1 MSGEDKELEDLNAA
15 DFADMG
21 SLADFVDIEDLENLE
36 GIEEFKSDEQSE
48 DAPMPAEEEVSEEI
62 PMPVEKE
69 VPEKIPMPVEE
80 EVSEEIPMPVEDKV
94 SEEISMPV
102 EEKVSEEIPMPV
114 EEKVSEEVPMPV
126 EEEVSKEVPM
136 PVEEEASEEV
146 PMPVEEEVSEE
157 IPMPIEEEASE
168 EIPIP
173 VEEVSEEIPMSVAE
187 TPEEIPAPID
197 DGGTEEILQPAGDS
211 ATINTSE
218 LLDNINLYSD
228 DVSGGDSAETAA
240 LMNDGKSESSTD
252 DQALNMMLD
261 GLLDNLD
268 MTGSLQQ
275 ETASKDELVEDQDA
289 EAADIFDMLGAD
301 SESQDVSID
310 DLLDIA
316 APEEHPEEEPTDQKG
331 LFQRVFGN
339 VINDEIAEEERK
351 AQEEEEQKAAE
362 KAELAEQ
369 KKAEKEQAKEAKKA
383 EKEAKKAAKAEEKAA
398 KKAEKEAKKAERK
411 AQQEE
416 EAEAEKYEV
425 TGKLNKVGVAIIAI
439 LTVTFLVVEIAG
451 TNIHG
456 YSSSKKQAMKY
467 FEMGKY
473 EQAYQ
478 EVLGTKVKEKDPD
491 TYNKIRTVM
500 QVQRALDS
508 YQNYDAMNYYPDA
521 LNALIRGLQRYD
533 ANLETAKQ
541 LEIEDEVDGCKEQIV
556 SLLQSEYGVSESQ
569 ARELLSLDK
578 AEYTSKVVEIAMK
591 KNTGNE

>member
-36 GIEEFKSDEQSE
+36 GIEEFTSDEQSE
-48 DAPMPAEEEVSEEI
+48 DAPMPAEEVSEEIPMSVEKEVSEEI
-62 PMPVEKE
+62 PMPVEPVEEE
-69 VPEKIPMPVEE
+69 VSEEIPMPVEEKVSEEIPMPVEE
-80 EVSEEIPMPVEDKV
+80 EVSEEIPMPVEEEV
-94 SEEISMPV
+94 SEEVPMPV

-114 EEKVSEEVPMPV
+114 EE
-126 EEEVSKEVPM
+126 
-136 PVEEEASEEV
+136 
-146 PMPVEEEVSEE
+146 
-157 IPMPIEEEASE
+157 
-168 EIPIP
+168 
-173 VEEVSEEIPMSVAE
+173 EVSEEIPMSVAE
-187 TPEEIPAPID
+187 ASEEIPAPID
-197 DGGTEEILQPAGDS
+197 DGGTEEISQPAGDS

-261 GLLDNLD
+261 GLLDDLD

-316 APEEHPEEEPTDQKG
+316 APEEYPEEEPTDQKG

-398 KKAEKEAKKAERK
+398 KKAEKEAKKAEQK

>member
-36 GIEEFKSDEQSE
+36 GIEEFESDEQSE

-62 PMPVEKE
+62 PMSAEKE
-69 VPEKIPMPVEE
+69 VSEEIPMPVEE
-80 EVSEEIPMPVEDKV
+80 EVSEEIPMPVE
-94 SEEISMPV
+94 
-102 EEKVSEEIPMPV
+102 EKVSEEIPMPV
-114 EEKVSEEVPMPV
+114 EEEVSEEVPMPVEEEVSEEIPMPV

-136 PVEEEASEEV
+136 PVEEEVSEEV
-146 PMPVEEEVSEE
+146 PMPVEEEVSKE
-157 IPMPIEEEASE
+157 IPMP
-168 EIPIP
+168 
-173 VEEVSEEIPMSVAE
+173 VDEVSEEIPMSVAE
-187 TPEEIPAPID
+187 ASEEIPAPID
-197 DGGTEEILQPAGDS
+197 DGGTGEISQPAGDS

>member
-48 DAPMPAEEEVSEEI
+48 DAPMPAEEVSEEIPMSVEKEVSEEI
-62 PMPVEKE
+62 PMPVE
-69 VPEKIPMPVEE
+69 EKVSEEIPMPVEE
-80 EVSEEIPMPVEDKV
+80 EVSEEIPMPVEEKV
-94 SEEISMPV
+94 SEEIPMPVEEEVSEEIPMPVEEEVSEEVPMPV

-114 EEKVSEEVPMPV
+114 EE
-126 EEEVSKEVPM
+126 
-136 PVEEEASEEV
+136 
-146 PMPVEEEVSEE
+146 
-157 IPMPIEEEASE
+157 
-168 EIPIP
+168 
-173 VEEVSEEIPMSVAE
+173 EVSEEIPMSVAE
-187 TPEEIPAPID
+187 ASEEIPAPID
-197 DGGTEEILQPAGDS
+197 DGGTEEISQPAGDS

-261 GLLDNLD
+261 GLLDDLD

-398 KKAEKEAKKAERK
+398 KKAEKEAKKAEQK

>member
-62 PMPVEKE
+62 PMSVEKE
-69 VPEKIPMPVEE
+69 VPEEIPMPVEEKVSEEIPMPVEE
-80 EVSEEIPMPVEDKV
+80 EVSEEIPMPVE
-94 SEEISMPV
+94 
-102 EEKVSEEIPMPV
+102 EKVSEEIPMPV
-114 EEKVSEEVPMPV
+114 EEEVSEEVPMPV

-136 PVEEEASEEV
+136 PVEEEVSEEV
-146 PMPVEEEVSEE
+146 PMPVEEEVSKEV
-157 IPMPIEEEASE
+157 PM
-168 EIPIP
+168 P

-261 GLLDNLD
+261 GLLDDLD

-362 KAELAEQ
+362 KAELTEQ

-425 TGKLNKVGVAIIAI
+425 TGKLNKVGVAIIDI

>member
-48 DAPMPAEEEVSEEI
+48 DAPMPAEEVSEEIPMSVEKEVSEEI
-62 PMPVEKE
+62 PMPVE
-69 VPEKIPMPVEE
+69 PVEE
-80 EVSEEIPMPVEDKV
+80 EVSEEIPMPVEPVEEEV
-94 SEEISMPV
+94 SEEIPMPVEEEVSEEVPMPV

-114 EEKVSEEVPMPV
+114 EE
-126 EEEVSKEVPM
+126 
-136 PVEEEASEEV
+136 
-146 PMPVEEEVSEE
+146 
-157 IPMPIEEEASE
+157 
-168 EIPIP
+168 
-173 VEEVSEEIPMSVAE
+173 EVSEEIPMSVAE
-187 TPEEIPAPID
+187 ASEEIPAPID
-197 DGGTEEILQPAGDS
+197 DGGTEEISQPAGDS

-261 GLLDNLD
+261 GLLDDLD

-398 KKAEKEAKKAERK
+398 KKAEKEAKKAEQK

>member
-48 DAPMPAEEEVSEEI
+48 DAPMPAEEVSEEIPMSVEKEVSEEI
-62 PMPVEKE
+62 PMPVEPVEEE
-69 VPEKIPMPVEE
+69 VPEEIPMPVEEKVSEEIPMPVEE
-80 EVSEEIPMPVEDKV
+80 EVSEEIPMPVEEEV
-94 SEEISMPV
+94 SEEVPMPV

-114 EEKVSEEVPMPV
+114 EE
-126 EEEVSKEVPM
+126 
-136 PVEEEASEEV
+136 
-146 PMPVEEEVSEE
+146 
-157 IPMPIEEEASE
+157 
-168 EIPIP
+168 
-173 VEEVSEEIPMSVAE
+173 EVSEEIPMSVAE
-187 TPEEIPAPID
+187 ASEEIPAPID
-197 DGGTEEILQPAGDS
+197 DGGTEEISQPAGDS

-261 GLLDNLD
+261 GLLDDLD

-398 KKAEKEAKKAERK
+398 KKAEKEAKKAEQK

>member
-48 DAPMPAEEEVSEEI
+48 DAPMPAEEVSEEIPMSVEKEVSEEI
-62 PMPVEKE
+62 PMPVEPVEEE
-69 VPEKIPMPVEE
+69 VSEEIPMPVEPVEEEVSEEIPMPVEEKVSEEIPMPVEE
-80 EVSEEIPMPVEDKV
+80 EVSEEIPMPVEEEV
-94 SEEISMPV
+94 SEEVPMPV

-114 EEKVSEEVPMPV
+114 EE
-126 EEEVSKEVPM
+126 
-136 PVEEEASEEV
+136 
-146 PMPVEEEVSEE
+146 
-157 IPMPIEEEASE
+157 
-168 EIPIP
+168 
-173 VEEVSEEIPMSVAE
+173 EVSEEIPMSVAE
-187 TPEEIPAPID
+187 ASEEIPAPID
-197 DGGTEEILQPAGDS
+197 DGGTEEISQPAGDS

-261 GLLDNLD
+261 GLLDDLD

-316 APEEHPEEEPTDQKG
+316 APEEYPEEEPTDQKG

-398 KKAEKEAKKAERK
+398 KKAEKEAKKAEQK

>member
-48 DAPMPAEEEVSEEI
+48 DAPMPAEEVSEEIPMSVEKEVSEEIPMSVEPVEEEVSEEI
-62 PMPVEKE
+62 PMPVE
-69 VPEKIPMPVEE
+69 EKVSEEIPMPVEE
-80 EVSEEIPMPVEDKV
+80 EVSEEIPMPVEEEV
-94 SEEISMPV
+94 SEEVPMPV

-114 EEKVSEEVPMPV
+114 EE
-126 EEEVSKEVPM
+126 
-136 PVEEEASEEV
+136 
-146 PMPVEEEVSEE
+146 
-157 IPMPIEEEASE
+157 
-168 EIPIP
+168 
-173 VEEVSEEIPMSVAE
+173 EVSEEIPMSVAE
-187 TPEEIPAPID
+187 ASEEIPAPID
-197 DGGTEEILQPAGDS
+197 DGGTEEISQPAGDS

-261 GLLDNLD
+261 GLLDDLD

-316 APEEHPEEEPTDQKG
+316 APEEYPEEEPTDQKG

-398 KKAEKEAKKAERK
+398 KKAEKEAEKAEQK

>member
-48 DAPMPAEEEVSEEI
+48 DAPMPAEEVSEEIPMSVEKEVSEEI
-62 PMPVEKE
+62 PMPVE
-69 VPEKIPMPVEE
+69 PVEE
-80 EVSEEIPMPVEDKV
+80 EVSEEIP
-94 SEEISMPV
+94 MPV

-114 EEKVSEEVPMPV
+114 EEEVSEEIPMLVEEEVSEEVPMPV
-126 EEEVSKEVPM
+126 EEKV
-136 PVEEEASEEV
+136 SEEI

-157 IPMPIEEEASE
+157 IPM
-168 EIPIP
+168 
-173 VEEVSEEIPMSVAE
+173 SVAE
-187 TPEEIPAPID
+187 ASEEIPAPID
-197 DGGTEEILQPAGDS
+197 DGGTEEISQPAGDS

-261 GLLDNLD
+261 GLLDDLD

>member
-48 DAPMPAEEEVSEEI
+48 DAPMPAEEVSEEIPMSVEKEVSEEI
-62 PMPVEKE
+62 PMPVEPVEEE
-69 VPEKIPMPVEE
+69 VSEEIPMPVEEKVSEEIPMPVEE
-80 EVSEEIPMPVEDKV
+80 EVSEEIPMPVEEEV
-94 SEEISMPV
+94 SEEVPMPV

-114 EEKVSEEVPMPV
+114 EE
-126 EEEVSKEVPM
+126 
-136 PVEEEASEEV
+136 
-146 PMPVEEEVSEE
+146 
-157 IPMPIEEEASE
+157 
-168 EIPIP
+168 
-173 VEEVSEEIPMSVAE
+173 EVSEEIPMSVAE
-187 TPEEIPAPID
+187 ASEEIPAPID
-197 DGGTEEILQPAGDS
+197 DGGTEEISQPAGDS

-261 GLLDNLD
+261 GLLDDLD

-316 APEEHPEEEPTDQKG
+316 APEEYPEEEPTDQKG

-398 KKAEKEAKKAERK
+398 KKAEKEAKKAEQK

-578 AEYTSKVVEIAMK
+578 AGYTSKVVEIAMK

>member
-48 DAPMPAEEEVSEEI
+48 DAPMPAEEVSEEIPMSVEKEVSEEI
-62 PMPVEKE
+62 PMPVEPVEEE
-69 VPEKIPMPVEE
+69 VSEEIPMPVEEKVSEEIPMPVEE
-80 EVSEEIPMPVEDKV
+80 EVSEEIPMPVEEEV
-94 SEEISMPV
+94 SEEVPMPV

-114 EEKVSEEVPMPV
+114 EE
-126 EEEVSKEVPM
+126 
-136 PVEEEASEEV
+136 
-146 PMPVEEEVSEE
+146 
-157 IPMPIEEEASE
+157 
-168 EIPIP
+168 
-173 VEEVSEEIPMSVAE
+173 EVSEEIPMSVAE
-187 TPEEIPAPID
+187 ASEEIPAPID
-197 DGGTEEILQPAGDS
+197 DGGTEEISQPAGDS

-261 GLLDNLD
+261 GLLDDLD

-331 LFQRVFGN
+331 LFHRVFCN

-398 KKAEKEAKKAERK
+398 KKAEKEAKKAEQK

>member
-48 DAPMPAEEEVSEEI
+48 DAPMPAEEVSEEIPMSVEKEVSEEI
-62 PMPVEKE
+62 PMPVEPVEEE
-69 VPEKIPMPVEE
+69 VSEEIPMPVEEKVSEEIPMPVEE
-80 EVSEEIPMPVEDKV
+80 EVSEEIPMPVE
-94 SEEISMPV
+94 
-102 EEKVSEEIPMPV
+102 EKVSEEI
-114 EEKVSEEVPMPV
+114 
-126 EEEVSKEVPM
+126 
-136 PVEEEASEEV
+136 

-157 IPMPIEEEASE
+157 IPM
-168 EIPIP
+168 
-173 VEEVSEEIPMSVAE
+173 SVAE
-187 TPEEIPAPID
+187 ASEEIPAPID
-197 DGGTEEILQPAGDS
+197 DGGTEEISQPAGDS

-261 GLLDNLD
+261 GLLDDLD

-316 APEEHPEEEPTDQKG
+316 APEEYPEEEPTDQKG

-398 KKAEKEAKKAERK
+398 KKAEKEAKKAEQK

>member
-48 DAPMPAEEEVSEEI
+48 DAPMP
-62 PMPVEKE
+62 
-69 VPEKIPMPVEE
+69 VEE
-80 EVSEEIPMPVEDKV
+80 EVSEEIPMP
-94 SEEISMPV
+94 I

-114 EEKVSEEVPMPV
+114 EEKVSEEIPMPV
-126 EEEVSKEVPM
+126 EEEVSEEIPI
-136 PVEEEASEEV
+136 PAEEEVSEEV

-157 IPMPIEEEASE
+157 VPMP
-168 EIPIP
+168 
-173 VEEVSEEIPMSVAE
+173 VDEVSEEIPMSVAE
-187 TPEEIPAPID
+187 ASEEIPAPID
-197 DGGTEEILQPAGDS
+197 DGGTGEISQPAGDS

-398 KKAEKEAKKAERK
+398 KKAEKEAKKAEQK

-451 TNIHG
+451 TNMHG

-591 KNTGNE
+591 KNMGNE

>member
-48 DAPMPAEEEVSEEI
+48 DAPMPAEEVSEEIPMSVEKEVSEEI
-62 PMPVEKE
+62 PMPVEPVEEE
-69 VPEKIPMPVEE
+69 VPEEIPMPVEEKVSEEIPMPVEE
-80 EVSEEIPMPVEDKV
+80 EVSEEIPMPVEEEV
-94 SEEISMPV
+94 SEEVPMPV

-114 EEKVSEEVPMPV
+114 EE
-126 EEEVSKEVPM
+126 
-136 PVEEEASEEV
+136 
-146 PMPVEEEVSEE
+146 
-157 IPMPIEEEASE
+157 
-168 EIPIP
+168 
-173 VEEVSEEIPMSVAE
+173 EVSEEIPMSVAE
-187 TPEEIPAPID
+187 ASEEIPAPID
-197 DGGTEEILQPAGDS
+197 DGGTEEISQPAGDS

-261 GLLDNLD
+261 GLLDDLD

-316 APEEHPEEEPTDQKG
+316 APEEYPEEEPTDQKG

-383 EKEAKKAAKAEEKAA
+383 EKEAQKAAKAEEKAA
-398 KKAEKEAKKAERK
+398 KKAEKEAKKAEQK

-578 AEYTSKVVEIAMK
+578 AKYTSKVVEIAMK

>member
-48 DAPMPAEEEVSEEI
+48 DAPMPAEEVSEEIPMSVEKEVSEEI
-62 PMPVEKE
+62 PMPVEPVEEE
-69 VPEKIPMPVEE
+69 VSEEIPMPVEE
-80 EVSEEIPMPVEDKV
+80 EVSEEIPMPVE
-94 SEEISMPV
+94 
-102 EEKVSEEIPMPV
+102 EKVSEEI
-114 EEKVSEEVPMPV
+114 
-126 EEEVSKEVPM
+126 
-136 PVEEEASEEV
+136 

-157 IPMPIEEEASE
+157 IPM
-168 EIPIP
+168 
-173 VEEVSEEIPMSVAE
+173 SVAE
-187 TPEEIPAPID
+187 ASEEIPAPID
-197 DGGTEEILQPAGDS
+197 DGGTEEISQPAGDS

-261 GLLDNLD
+261 GLLDDLD

>member
-48 DAPMPAEEEVSEEI
+48 DAPMPAEEVSEEIPMSVEKEVSEEI
-62 PMPVEKE
+62 PMPVEPVEEE
-69 VPEKIPMPVEE
+69 VPEEIPMPVEEKVSEEIPMPVEE
-80 EVSEEIPMPVEDKV
+80 EVSEEIPMPVEEEV
-94 SEEISMPV
+94 SEEVPMPV

-114 EEKVSEEVPMPV
+114 EE
-126 EEEVSKEVPM
+126 
-136 PVEEEASEEV
+136 
-146 PMPVEEEVSEE
+146 
-157 IPMPIEEEASE
+157 
-168 EIPIP
+168 
-173 VEEVSEEIPMSVAE
+173 EVSEEIPMSVAE
-187 TPEEIPAPID
+187 ASEEIPAPID
-197 DGGTEEILQPAGDS
+197 DGGTEEISQPAGDS

-261 GLLDNLD
+261 GLLDDLD

-316 APEEHPEEEPTDQKG
+316 APEEYPEEEPTDQKG

-398 KKAEKEAKKAERK
+398 KKAEKEAKKAEQK

>member
-62 PMPVEKE
+62 PMSVEKE
-69 VPEKIPMPVEE
+69 VPEEIPMPVEEKVSEEIPMPVEE
-80 EVSEEIPMPVEDKV
+80 EVSEEIPMPVE
-94 SEEISMPV
+94 EE
-102 EEKVSEEIPMPV
+102 
-114 EEKVSEEVPMPV
+114 VSEEVPML
-126 EEEVSKEVPM
+126 
-136 PVEEEASEEV
+136 
-146 PMPVEEEVSEE
+146 
-157 IPMPIEEEASE
+157 IEEEASE

-261 GLLDNLD
+261 GLLDDLD

-316 APEEHPEEEPTDQKG
+316 APEEYPEEEPTDQKG

-369 KKAEKEQAKEAKKA
+369 KKAEKEQAKE
-383 EKEAKKAAKAEEKAA
+383 A

>member
-62 PMPVEKE
+62 PMSAEKE
-69 VPEKIPMPVEE
+69 VSEEIPMPVEE
-80 EVSEEIPMPVEDKV
+80 EVSEEIPMPVE
-94 SEEISMPV
+94 
-102 EEKVSEEIPMPV
+102 EKVSEEIPMPV
-114 EEKVSEEVPMPV
+114 EEEVSEAIPMPVEEEVSEEIPIPAEEEVSKEVPMPVEEEVSEEVPMPV
-126 EEEVSKEVPM
+126 EEEVSKEIPM
-136 PVEEEASEEV
+136 PVD
-146 PMPVEEEVSEE
+146 
-157 IPMPIEEEASE
+157 
-168 EIPIP
+168 
-173 VEEVSEEIPMSVAE
+173 EVSEEIPMSVAE
-187 TPEEIPAPID
+187 ASEEIPAPID
-197 DGGTEEILQPAGDS
+197 DGGTGEISQPAGDS

-416 EAEAEKYEV
+416 EAEAERYEV

>member
-48 DAPMPAEEEVSEEI
+48 DAPMPAEEVSEEIPMSVEKEVSEEI
-62 PMPVEKE
+62 PMPVE
-69 VPEKIPMPVEE
+69 PVEE
-80 EVSEEIPMPVEDKV
+80 EVSEEIP
-94 SEEISMPV
+94 MPV

-114 EEKVSEEVPMPV
+114 EEEVSEEVPMPV
-126 EEEVSKEVPM
+126 EEKV
-136 PVEEEASEEV
+136 SEEI

-157 IPMPIEEEASE
+157 IPM
-168 EIPIP
+168 
-173 VEEVSEEIPMSVAE
+173 SVAE
-187 TPEEIPAPID
+187 ASEEIPAPID
-197 DGGTEEILQPAGDS
+197 DGGTEEISQPAGDS

-261 GLLDNLD
+261 GLLDDLD

-508 YQNYDAMNYYPDA
+508 YQNYDAMNYYSDA

>member
-1 MSGEDKELEDLNAA
+1 
-15 DFADMG
+15 
-21 SLADFVDIEDLENLE
+21 
-36 GIEEFKSDEQSE
+36 
-48 DAPMPAEEEVSEEI
+48 
-62 PMPVEKE
+62 
-69 VPEKIPMPVEE
+69 
-80 EVSEEIPMPVEDKV
+80 
-94 SEEISMPV
+94 
-102 EEKVSEEIPMPV
+102 
-114 EEKVSEEVPMPV
+114 
-126 EEEVSKEVPM
+126 
-136 PVEEEASEEV
+136 
-146 PMPVEEEVSEE
+146 
-157 IPMPIEEEASE
+157 
-168 EIPIP
+168 
-173 VEEVSEEIPMSVAE
+173 
-187 TPEEIPAPID
+187 
-197 DGGTEEILQPAGDS
+197 
-211 ATINTSE
+211 
-218 LLDNINLYSD
+218 
-228 DVSGGDSAETAA
+228 
-240 LMNDGKSESSTD
+240 MNDGKSESSTD

-261 GLLDNLD
+261 GLLDDLD

-369 KKAEKEQAKEAKKA
+369 KKAEKEQAKEAKKTF
-383 EKEAKKAAKAEEKAA
+383 KRKTNMKI
-398 KKAEKEAKKAERK
+398 EAKKAERR

-439 LTVTFLVVEIAG
+439 LTVTFLVVEIVG

>member
-48 DAPMPAEEEVSEEI
+48 DAPMPAEEVSEEIPMSVEKEVSEEI
-62 PMPVEKE
+62 PMPVEPVEEE
-69 VPEKIPMPVEE
+69 VSEEIPMPVEEKVSEEIPMPVEE
-80 EVSEEIPMPVEDKV
+80 EVSEEIPMPVEEEV
-94 SEEISMPV
+94 SEEVPMPV

-114 EEKVSEEVPMPV
+114 EE
-126 EEEVSKEVPM
+126 
-136 PVEEEASEEV
+136 
-146 PMPVEEEVSEE
+146 
-157 IPMPIEEEASE
+157 
-168 EIPIP
+168 
-173 VEEVSEEIPMSVAE
+173 EVSEEIPMSVAE
-187 TPEEIPAPID
+187 ASEEIPAPID
-197 DGGTEEILQPAGDS
+197 DGGTEEISQPAGDS

-261 GLLDNLD
+261 GLLDDLD

-316 APEEHPEEEPTDQKG
+316 APEEYPEEEPTDQKG

-439 LTVTFLVVEIAG
+439 LTVTFLVVEIAD

>member
-48 DAPMPAEEEVSEEI
+48 DAPMPAEEVSEEIPMSVEKEVSEEI
-62 PMPVEKE
+62 PMPVEPVEEE
-69 VPEKIPMPVEE
+69 VSEEIPMPVEEKVSEEIPMPVEE
-80 EVSEEIPMPVEDKV
+80 EVSEEIPMPVEEEV
-94 SEEISMPV
+94 SEEVPMPV

-114 EEKVSEEVPMPV
+114 EE
-126 EEEVSKEVPM
+126 
-136 PVEEEASEEV
+136 
-146 PMPVEEEVSEE
+146 
-157 IPMPIEEEASE
+157 
-168 EIPIP
+168 
-173 VEEVSEEIPMSVAE
+173 EVSEEIPMSVAE
-187 TPEEIPAPID
+187 ASEEIPAPID
-197 DGGTEEILQPAGDS
+197 DGGTEEISQPAGDS

-261 GLLDNLD
+261 GLLDDLD

-316 APEEHPEEEPTDQKG
+316 APEEYPEEEPTDQKG

-398 KKAEKEAKKAERK
+398 KKAEKEAKKAEQK

-478 EVLGTKVKEKDPD
+478 EVLGTKVKEKDSD

-556 SLLQSEYGVSESQ
+556 SLLQSEYCVSESQ

>member
-36 GIEEFKSDEQSE
+36 GIEEFTSDEQSE
-48 DAPMPAEEEVSEEI
+48 DAPMPAEEVSEEIPMSVEKEVSEEI
-62 PMPVEKE
+62 PMPVE
-69 VPEKIPMPVEE
+69 PVEE
-80 EVSEEIPMPVEDKV
+80 EVSEEIPMPVEEEV
-94 SEEISMPV
+94 SEEVPMPV

-114 EEKVSEEVPMPV
+114 EE
-126 EEEVSKEVPM
+126 
-136 PVEEEASEEV
+136 
-146 PMPVEEEVSEE
+146 
-157 IPMPIEEEASE
+157 
-168 EIPIP
+168 
-173 VEEVSEEIPMSVAE
+173 EVSEEIPMSVAE
-187 TPEEIPAPID
+187 ASEEIPAPID
-197 DGGTEEILQPAGDS
+197 DGGTEEISQPAGDS

-261 GLLDNLD
+261 GLLDDLD

-316 APEEHPEEEPTDQKG
+316 APEEYPEEEPTDQKG

-398 KKAEKEAKKAERK
+398 KKAEKEAKKAEQK

>member
-48 DAPMPAEEEVSEEI
+48 DAPMPAEEVSEEI
-62 PMPVEKE
+62 PMSVEKE
-69 VPEKIPMPVEE
+69 VSEEIPMPVEE
-80 EVSEEIPMPVEDKV
+80 EVSEEIPM
-94 SEEISMPV
+94 
-102 EEKVSEEIPMPV
+102 
-114 EEKVSEEVPMPV
+114 
-126 EEEVSKEVPM
+126 
-136 PVEEEASEEV
+136 
-146 PMPVEEEVSEE
+146 
-157 IPMPIEEEASE
+157 
-168 EIPIP
+168 
-173 VEEVSEEIPMSVAE
+173 SVAE
-187 TPEEIPAPID
+187 ASEEIPAPID
-197 DGGTEEILQPAGDS
+197 DGGTEEISQPAGDS

-261 GLLDNLD
+261 GLLDDLD

-369 KKAEKEQAKEAKKA
+369 KKAEKEQTDGKDSETMGNTARLKIESIKNRERTGTQFVAVRFGNVLGSNGSVIPLFKKQIEAGGPVTVTHPDIIRYFMTIPEAVSLVLQAGTFAWGGEIFVLDMGEPVKIDTLARNLIKLSGYEPDVDIKIEYSGLRPG
-383 EKEAKKAAKAEEKAA
+383 EKLFEEKLMAEEGIMRTDNELIHIGKPIPFDTEVFFEQL
-398 KKAEKEAKKAERK
+398 KKLADTCYNNSDHIVE
-411 AQQEE
+411 
-416 EAEAEKYEV
+416 
-425 TGKLNKVGVAIIAI
+425 
-439 LTVTFLVVEIAG
+439 LV
-451 TNIHG
+451 
-456 YSSSKKQAMKY
+456 
-467 FEMGKY
+467 
-473 EQAYQ
+473 
-478 EVLGTKVKEKDPD
+478 
-491 TYNKIRTVM
+491 
-500 QVQRALDS
+500 
-508 YQNYDAMNYYPDA
+508 
-521 LNALIRGLQRYD
+521 
-533 ANLETAKQ
+533 
-541 LEIEDEVDGCKEQIV
+541 EQIV
-556 SLLQSEYGVSESQ
+556 TTFHPVGEHPTGE
-569 ARELLSLDK
+569 EN
-578 AEYTSKVVEIAMK
+578 K
-591 KNTGNE
+591 KRQE

>member
-48 DAPMPAEEEVSEEI
+48 DAPMPAEEVSEEIPMSVEKEVSEEI
-62 PMPVEKE
+62 PMPVEPVEEE
-69 VPEKIPMPVEE
+69 VSEEIPMPVEEKVSEEIPMPVEE
-80 EVSEEIPMPVEDKV
+80 EVSEEIPMPVEEEV
-94 SEEISMPV
+94 SEEIPMPV

-114 EEKVSEEVPMPV
+114 EE
-126 EEEVSKEVPM
+126 
-136 PVEEEASEEV
+136 
-146 PMPVEEEVSEE
+146 
-157 IPMPIEEEASE
+157 
-168 EIPIP
+168 
-173 VEEVSEEIPMSVAE
+173 EVSEEIPMSVAE
-187 TPEEIPAPID
+187 ASEEIPAPID
-197 DGGTEEILQPAGDS
+197 DGGTEEISQPAGDS

-261 GLLDNLD
+261 GLLDDLD

-316 APEEHPEEEPTDQKG
+316 APEEYPEEEPTDQKG

-398 KKAEKEAKKAERK
+398 KKAEKEAKKAEQK

-578 AEYTSKVVEIAMK
+578 AEYTSKVVEITMK

>member
-48 DAPMPAEEEVSEEI
+48 DAPMPAEEVSEEIPMSVEKEVSEEI
-62 PMPVEKE
+62 PMPVE
-69 VPEKIPMPVEE
+69 PVEE
-80 EVSEEIPMPVEDKV
+80 EVSEEIP
-94 SEEISMPV
+94 MPV

-114 EEKVSEEVPMPV
+114 EEEVSEEIPMSVEEEVSEEVPMPV
-126 EEEVSKEVPM
+126 EEKV
-136 PVEEEASEEV
+136 SEEI

-157 IPMPIEEEASE
+157 IPM
-168 EIPIP
+168 
-173 VEEVSEEIPMSVAE
+173 SVAE
-187 TPEEIPAPID
+187 ASEEIPAPID
-197 DGGTEEILQPAGDS
+197 DGGTEEISQPAGDS

-261 GLLDNLD
+261 GLLDDLD

-316 APEEHPEEEPTDQKG
+316 APEEYPEEEPTDQKG

-398 KKAEKEAKKAERK
+398 KKAEKEAKKAEQK

-591 KNTGNE
+591 KNMGNE

>member
-69 VPEKIPMPVEE
+69 VPEEIPMPVEEKVSEEIPMPVEE
-80 EVSEEIPMPVEDKV
+80 EVSEEIPMPVE
-94 SEEISMPV
+94 EE
-102 EEKVSEEIPMPV
+102 
-114 EEKVSEEVPMPV
+114 VSEEVPML
-126 EEEVSKEVPM
+126 
-136 PVEEEASEEV
+136 
-146 PMPVEEEVSEE
+146 
-157 IPMPIEEEASE
+157 IEEEASE
-168 EIPIP
+168 EITIP

-261 GLLDNLD
+261 GLLDDLD

-316 APEEHPEEEPTDQKG
+316 APEEYPEEEPTDQKG

-521 LNALIRGLQRYD
+521 LNALTRGLQRYD

>member
-21 SLADFVDIEDLENLE
+21 SLADFLDIEDLENLE

-48 DAPMPAEEEVSEEI
+48 DAPMPAEEVSEEIPMSVEKEVSEEI
-62 PMPVEKE
+62 PMPVEPVEEE
-69 VPEKIPMPVEE
+69 VSEEIPMPVEEKVSEEIPMPVEE
-80 EVSEEIPMPVEDKV
+80 EVSEEIPMPVEEEV
-94 SEEISMPV
+94 SEEVPMPV

-114 EEKVSEEVPMPV
+114 EE
-126 EEEVSKEVPM
+126 
-136 PVEEEASEEV
+136 
-146 PMPVEEEVSEE
+146 
-157 IPMPIEEEASE
+157 
-168 EIPIP
+168 
-173 VEEVSEEIPMSVAE
+173 EVSEEIPMSVAE
-187 TPEEIPAPID
+187 ASEEIPAPID
-197 DGGTEEILQPAGDS
+197 DGGTEEISQPAGDS

-261 GLLDNLD
+261 GLLDDLD

-398 KKAEKEAKKAERK
+398 KKAEKEAKKAEQK

>member
-48 DAPMPAEEEVSEEI
+48 DAPMPAEEVSEEIPMSVEKEVSEEI
-62 PMPVEKE
+62 PMPVEPVEEE
-69 VPEKIPMPVEE
+69 VSEEIPMPVEPVEEEVSEEIPMPVEE
-80 EVSEEIPMPVEDKV
+80 EVSEEIPMPVEEEV
-94 SEEISMPV
+94 SEEVPMPV

-114 EEKVSEEVPMPV
+114 EE
-126 EEEVSKEVPM
+126 
-136 PVEEEASEEV
+136 
-146 PMPVEEEVSEE
+146 
-157 IPMPIEEEASE
+157 
-168 EIPIP
+168 
-173 VEEVSEEIPMSVAE
+173 EVSEEIPMSVAE
-187 TPEEIPAPID
+187 ASEEIPAPID
-197 DGGTEEILQPAGDS
+197 DGGTEEISQPAGDS

-261 GLLDNLD
+261 GLLDDLD

-398 KKAEKEAKKAERK
+398 KKAEKEAKKAEQK

-591 KNTGNE
+591 KNMGNE

>member
-48 DAPMPAEEEVSEEI
+48 DAPMPAEEVSEEIPMSVEKEVSEEI
-62 PMPVEKE
+62 PMPVEPVEEE
-69 VPEKIPMPVEE
+69 VSEEIPMPVEE
-80 EVSEEIPMPVEDKV
+80 EVSEEIPMPVE
-94 SEEISMPV
+94 EE
-102 EEKVSEEIPMPV
+102 VSEEIPMPV
-114 EEKVSEEVPMPV
+114 EEEV
-126 EEEVSKEVPM
+126 
-136 PVEEEASEEV
+136 SEEV

-157 IPMPIEEEASE
+157 IPM
-168 EIPIP
+168 
-173 VEEVSEEIPMSVAE
+173 SVAE
-187 TPEEIPAPID
+187 ASEEIPAPID
-197 DGGTEEILQPAGDS
+197 DGGTEEISQPAGDS

-261 GLLDNLD
+261 GLLDDLD

-398 KKAEKEAKKAERK
+398 KKAEKEAKKAEQK

>member
-48 DAPMPAEEEVSEEI
+48 DAPMPAEEVSEEIPMSVEKEVSEEI
-62 PMPVEKE
+62 PMPVEPVEEE
-69 VPEKIPMPVEE
+69 VPEEIPMPVEEKVSEEIPMPVEE
-80 EVSEEIPMPVEDKV
+80 EVSEEIPMPVE
-94 SEEISMPV
+94 
-102 EEKVSEEIPMPV
+102 EKVSEEI
-114 EEKVSEEVPMPV
+114 
-126 EEEVSKEVPM
+126 
-136 PVEEEASEEV
+136 

-157 IPMPIEEEASE
+157 IPM
-168 EIPIP
+168 
-173 VEEVSEEIPMSVAE
+173 SVAE
-187 TPEEIPAPID
+187 ASEEIPAPID
-197 DGGTEEILQPAGDS
+197 DGGTEEISQPAGDS

-261 GLLDNLD
+261 GLLDDLD

-316 APEEHPEEEPTDQKG
+316 APEEYPEEEPTDQKG

-398 KKAEKEAKKAERK
+398 KKAEKEAKKAEQK

>member
-48 DAPMPAEEEVSEEI
+48 DAPMPAEEVSEEIPMSVEKEVSEEI
-62 PMPVEKE
+62 PMPVE
-69 VPEKIPMPVEE
+69 PVEE
-80 EVSEEIPMPVEDKV
+80 EVSEEIP
-94 SEEISMPV
+94 MPV

-114 EEKVSEEVPMPV
+114 EEEVSEEIPMLVEEEVSEEVPMPV
-126 EEEVSKEVPM
+126 EEKV
-136 PVEEEASEEV
+136 SEEI

-157 IPMPIEEEASE
+157 IPM
-168 EIPIP
+168 
-173 VEEVSEEIPMSVAE
+173 SVAE
-187 TPEEIPAPID
+187 ASEEIPAPID
-197 DGGTEEILQPAGDS
+197 DGGTEEISQPAGDS

-261 GLLDNLD
+261 GLLDDLD

-316 APEEHPEEEPTDQKG
+316 APEKHPEEEPTDQKG

>member
-62 PMPVEKE
+62 PMSAEKE
-69 VPEKIPMPVEE
+69 VSEAIPMPVEE
-80 EVSEEIPMPVEDKV
+80 EVSEEIPMPVE
-94 SEEISMPV
+94 
-102 EEKVSEEIPMPV
+102 EKVSEEIPMPV
-114 EEKVSEEVPMPV
+114 EEEVSEAIPMPVEEEVSEEIPIPAEEEVSKEVPMPVEEEVSEEVPMPV
-126 EEEVSKEVPM
+126 EEEVSKEIPM
-136 PVEEEASEEV
+136 PVD
-146 PMPVEEEVSEE
+146 
-157 IPMPIEEEASE
+157 
-168 EIPIP
+168 
-173 VEEVSEEIPMSVAE
+173 EVSEEIPMSVAE
-187 TPEEIPAPID
+187 ASEEIPAPID
-197 DGGTEEILQPAGDS
+197 DGGTGEISQPAGDS

>member
-48 DAPMPAEEEVSEEI
+48 DAPMPAEEVSEEIPMSVEKEVSEEI
-62 PMPVEKE
+62 PMPVE
-69 VPEKIPMPVEE
+69 PVEE
-80 EVSEEIPMPVEDKV
+80 EVSEEIPMPVEEEV
-94 SEEISMPV
+94 SEEVPMPV

-114 EEKVSEEVPMPV
+114 EE
-126 EEEVSKEVPM
+126 
-136 PVEEEASEEV
+136 
-146 PMPVEEEVSEE
+146 
-157 IPMPIEEEASE
+157 
-168 EIPIP
+168 
-173 VEEVSEEIPMSVAE
+173 EVSEEIPMSVAE
-187 TPEEIPAPID
+187 ASEEIPAPID
-197 DGGTEEILQPAGDS
+197 DGGTEEISQPAGDS

-261 GLLDNLD
+261 GLLDDLD

-398 KKAEKEAKKAERK
+398 KKAEKEAKKAEQK

-591 KNTGNE
+591 KNMGNE

>member
-36 GIEEFKSDEQSE
+36 GIEEFKLDEQSE

-62 PMPVEKE
+62 PMSVEKE
-69 VPEKIPMPVEE
+69 VPEEIPMPVEEKVSEEIPMPVEE
-80 EVSEEIPMPVEDKV
+80 EVSEEIPMPVE
-94 SEEISMPV
+94 
-102 EEKVSEEIPMPV
+102 
-114 EEKVSEEVPMPV
+114 
-126 EEEVSKEVPM
+126 
-136 PVEEEASEEV
+136 
-146 PMPVEEEVSEE
+146 EEVSEE
-157 IPMPIEEEASE
+157 VPMPIEEEASE

-261 GLLDNLD
+261 GLLDDLD

-351 AQEEEEQKAAE
+351 AQE
-362 KAELAEQ
+362 Q

-398 KKAEKEAKKAERK
+398 KKAEKEAKKAERR

-439 LTVTFLVVEIAG
+439 LTVTFLVVEIVG

>member
-48 DAPMPAEEEVSEEI
+48 DAPMPAEKVSEEIPMSVEKEVSEEIPMPVEPVEEEVSEEI
-62 PMPVEKE
+62 PMPVE
-69 VPEKIPMPVEE
+69 EKVSEEIPMPVEE
-80 EVSEEIPMPVEDKV
+80 EVSEEIPMPVE
-94 SEEISMPV
+94 EEVPEEVPMPV

-114 EEKVSEEVPMPV
+114 EE
-126 EEEVSKEVPM
+126 EVS
-136 PVEEEASEEV
+136 
-146 PMPVEEEVSEE
+146 
-157 IPMPIEEEASE
+157 
-168 EIPIP
+168 
-173 VEEVSEEIPMSVAE
+173 
-187 TPEEIPAPID
+187 EEIPAPID
-197 DGGTEEILQPAGDS
+197 DGGTEEISQPAGDS

-261 GLLDNLD
+261 GLLDDLD

-316 APEEHPEEEPTDQKG
+316 APEEYPEEEPTDQKG

-398 KKAEKEAKKAERK
+398 KKAEKEAKKAEQK

>member
-80 EVSEEIPMPVEDKV
+80 EVSEEIPMPVEKEVPEKIPMPVEEEVSEEIPMPVEDKV

-102 EEKVSEEIPMPV
+102 EDKVSKEVPMPV

-126 EEEVSKEVPM
+126 EEE
-136 PVEEEASEEV
+136 A
-146 PMPVEEEVSEE
+146 SEE
-157 IPMPIEEEASE
+157 IPMP
-168 EIPIP
+168 
-173 VEEVSEEIPMSVAE
+173 VDEVSEEIPMSVEE

-197 DGGTEEILQPAGDS
+197 DGGADEIIQPAGDS

-261 GLLDNLD
+261 GLLDDLD

-339 VINDEIAEEERK
+339 VVNDEIAEEERK

>member
-48 DAPMPAEEEVSEEI
+48 DAPMPAEEVSEEIPMSVEKEVSEEI
-62 PMPVEKE
+62 PMPVE
-69 VPEKIPMPVEE
+69 PVEE
-80 EVSEEIPMPVEDKV
+80 EVSEEIP
-94 SEEISMPV
+94 MPV

-114 EEKVSEEVPMPV
+114 EEEVSEEIPMLVEEEVSEEVPMPV
-126 EEEVSKEVPM
+126 EEKV
-136 PVEEEASEEV
+136 SEEI

-157 IPMPIEEEASE
+157 IPM
-168 EIPIP
+168 
-173 VEEVSEEIPMSVAE
+173 SVAE
-187 TPEEIPAPID
+187 ASEEIPAPID
-197 DGGTEEILQPAGDS
+197 DGGTEEISQPAGDS

-261 GLLDNLD
+261 GLLDDLD

-316 APEEHPEEEPTDQKG
+316 APEEYPEEEPTDQKG

-398 KKAEKEAKKAERK
+398 KKAEKEAKKAEQK